1 MKDCSIMQKT
11 NYICYYRVSTQR
23 QGQSGLGLEAQRTSV
38 ADYLSDKSANVI
50 DEVTEIESGRKT
62 NRVKLA
68 AAIDLCKATNAT
80 LLVAKFDRLSRNASF
95 LLQLK
100 ESGVKIAAADMPSVD
115 DVVIGVMA
123 VVAQYEA
130 KAISDRTRA
139 ALQAA
144 KARGIQLGA
153 YDKNNK
159 SKFIGRCGTK
169 ADALNANAARAAK
182 YRQVSLGKVRSL
194 EHFDPDNS
202 LSSRVLANVF
212 NDNGIPTV
220 SGKGKWSSNSIL
232 RLKKLRQQQ
241 PHKPFRIIDGWVGQE
256 V

>member
-1 MKDCSIMQKT
+1 MQKT

-23 QGQSGLGLEAQRTSV
+23 QGQSGLGLEAQRKSV
-38 ADYLSDKSANVI
+38 ADYLNGKQHNII
-50 DEVTEIESGRKT
+50 DEVTEVESGRNT
-62 NRVKLA
+62 NRVKLK

-80 LLVAKFDRLSRNASF
+80 LLVAKFDRLSRNARF
-95 LLQLK
+95 LLQIK
-100 ESGVKIAAADMPSVD
+100 ESGVKIAAADMPDVD
-115 DVVIGVMA
+115 ELVIGIMA
-123 VVAQYEA
+123 MVAQHEA
-130 KAISDRTRA
+130 KAISERTRA

-144 KARGIQLGA
+144 KARGVVLGA
-153 YDKNNK
+153 YDKDDK

-169 ADALNANAARAAK
+169 EDALNANAARAAK

-202 LSSRVLANVF
+202 LSSRVLAKVF

-232 RLKKLRQQQ
+232 RLKRLRQQQ
-241 PHKPFRIIDGWVGQE
+241 PPKPYKVVNGWVGQA

>member
-1 MKDCSIMQKT
+1 MQKT

-23 QGQSGLGLEAQRTSV
+23 QGQSGLGLEAQRKSV
-38 ADYLSDKSANVI
+38 ADYLNGKQHNII
-50 DEVTEIESGRKT
+50 DEVTEVESGRNT
-62 NRVKLA
+62 NRVKLK
-68 AAIDLCKATNAT
+68 AAIDLCQATNAT
-80 LLVAKFDRLSRNASF
+80 LLVAKFDRLSRNARF
-95 LLQLK
+95 LLQIK
-100 ESGVKIAAADMPSVD
+100 ESGVKIAAADMPDVD
-115 DVVIGVMA
+115 ELVIGIMA
-123 VVAQYEA
+123 MVAQHEA

-144 KARGIQLGA
+144 KARGVVLGA
-153 YDKNNK
+153 YDKDDK

-169 ADALNANAARAAK
+169 EDALNANAARAAK
-182 YRQVSLGKVRSL
+182 YRQVSLSKVRSL

-202 LSSRVLANVF
+202 LSSRVLAKVF

-241 PHKPFRIIDGWVGQE
+241 PPKPYKVVNGWVGQA

>member
-1 MKDCSIMQKT
+1 MQKT

-23 QGQSGLGLEAQRTSV
+23 QGQSGLGLEAQRKSV
-38 ADYLSDKSANVI
+38 ADYLNGKQHNII
-50 DEVTEIESGRKT
+50 DEVTEVESGRNT
-62 NRVKLA
+62 NRVKLK

-80 LLVAKFDRLSRNASF
+80 LLVAKFDRLSRNARF
-95 LLQLK
+95 LLQIK
-100 ESGVKIAAADMPSVD
+100 ESGVKIAAADMPDVD
-115 DVVIGVMA
+115 ELVIGIMA
-123 VVAQYEA
+123 MVAQHEA
-130 KAISDRTRA
+130 KAISERTRA

-144 KARGIQLGA
+144 KARGVVLGA
-153 YDKNNK
+153 YDKEDK

-169 ADALNANAARAAK
+169 EDALNANAARAAK
-182 YRQVSLGKVRSL
+182 YRQVSLGKLRSL

-202 LSSRVLANVF
+202 LSSRVLAKVF

-241 PHKPFRIIDGWVGQE
+241 PPKHYKVVSGWVGQA

>member
-1 MKDCSIMQKT
+1 MQKT

-23 QGQSGLGLEAQRTSV
+23 QGHSGLGLEAQRKSV
-38 ADYLSDKSANVI
+38 ADYLNGKQHNII
-50 DEVTEIESGRKT
+50 DEVTEVESGRNT
-62 NRVKLA
+62 NRVKLK
-68 AAIDLCKATNAT
+68 AAIDLCQATNAT
-80 LLVAKFDRLSRNASF
+80 LLVAKFDRLSRNARF
-95 LLQLK
+95 LLQIK
-100 ESGVKIAAADMPSVD
+100 ESGVKIAAADMPDVD
-115 DVVIGVMA
+115 ELVIGIMA
-123 VVAQYEA
+123 MVAQHEA
-130 KAISDRTRA
+130 KAISERTRA

-144 KARGIQLGA
+144 KARGVVLGA
-153 YDKNNK
+153 YDKEDK

-169 ADALNANAARAAK
+169 EDALNANAARAAK

-202 LSSRVLANVF
+202 LSSRVLAKVF

-232 RLKKLRQQQ
+232 RLKRLRQQQ
-241 PHKPFRIIDGWVGQE
+241 PPKPYKVINGWVGKA

>member
-1 MKDCSIMQKT
+1 MQKT

-23 QGQSGLGLEAQRTSV
+23 QGQSGLGLEAQRKSV
-38 ADYLSDKSANVI
+38 ADYLNGKQHNII
-50 DEVTEIESGRKT
+50 DEVTEVESGRNT
-62 NRVKLA
+62 NRVKLK

-80 LLVAKFDRLSRNASF
+80 LLVAKFDRLSRNARF
-95 LLQLK
+95 LLQIK
-100 ESGVKIAAADMPSVD
+100 ESGVKIAAADMPDVD
-115 DVVIGVMA
+115 ELVIGIMA
-123 VVAQYEA
+123 MVAQHEA
-130 KAISDRTRA
+130 KAISERTRA

-144 KARGIQLGA
+144 KARGVVLGA
-153 YDKNNK
+153 YDKEDK

-169 ADALNANAARAAK
+169 EDALNANAARAAK

-202 LSSRVLANVF
+202 LSSRVLAKVF

-232 RLKKLRQQQ
+232 RLKRLRQQQ
-241 PHKPFRIIDGWVGQE
+241 PPKPYKVVNGWVGQA

>member
-1 MKDCSIMQKT
+1 MTKT
-11 NYICYYRVSTQR
+11 NYILYFRVSTQR
-23 QGQSGLGLEAQRTSV
+23 QGRSGLGLEAQRKSV
-38 ADYLSDKSANVI
+38 TDYLSDKNANVI

-62 NRVKLA
+62 TRVKLA

-144 KARGIQLGA
+144 KARGVVLGA

-159 SKFIGRCGTK
+159 AKFIGRCGTK
-169 ADALNANAARAAK
+169 EDALKANAARAIK
-182 YRQVSLGKVRSL
+182 YREVSLGKVKSL
-194 EHFDPDNS
+194 EHFDPDNT
-202 LSSRVLANVF
+202 LSSRVLAKVF
-212 NDNGIPTV
+212 NENGIPTV
-220 SGKGKWSSNSIL
+220 SGKGTWSSNSIL

-241 PHKPFRIIDGWVGQE
+241 PTKPYRMVSGWAGTPV
-256 V
+256 

>member
-1 MKDCSIMQKT
+1 MQKT

-23 QGQSGLGLEAQRTSV
+23 QGQSGLGLEAQRKSV
-38 ADYLSDKSANVI
+38 ADYLNGKQHNII
-50 DEVTEIESGRKT
+50 DEVTEVESGRNT
-62 NRVKLA
+62 NRVKLK

-80 LLVAKFDRLSRNASF
+80 LLVAKFDRLSRNAKF
-95 LLQLK
+95 LLELQ
-100 ESGVKIAAADMPSVD
+100 ESGVRFNAADMPDVD
-115 DVVIGVMA
+115 ELVIGIMA
-123 VVAQYEA
+123 MVAQHEA
-130 KAISDRTRA
+130 KAISERTRA

-144 KARGIQLGA
+144 KARGVVLGA
-153 YDKNNK
+153 YDKDDK

-169 ADALNANAARAAK
+169 EDALNANAARAAK

-202 LSSRVLANVF
+202 LSSRVLAKVF

-232 RLKKLRQQQ
+232 RLKRLRQQQ
-241 PHKPFRIIDGWVGQE
+241 PPKPYKVVNGWVGQA